1 MIEYIDYQNTVYTQ
15 TEAAFSSAS
24 KIVSSYSETKSEGKQ
39 DSSDSGVNLGKFLN
53 KVIPLFE
60 NAFEENRKS
69 QAFEGYELIEVRL
82 FDFYPLVDKFT

>member
-15 TEAAFSSAS
+15 TEALSSAS
-24 KIVSSYSETKSEGKQ
+24 KVVSSYSETKSEDK
-39 DSSDSGVNLGKFLN
+39 DSSDSNINLGKFLN

-69 QAFEGYELIEVRL
+69 QAFEGYELIEVCF
-82 FDFYPLVDKFT
+82 FDLISIL